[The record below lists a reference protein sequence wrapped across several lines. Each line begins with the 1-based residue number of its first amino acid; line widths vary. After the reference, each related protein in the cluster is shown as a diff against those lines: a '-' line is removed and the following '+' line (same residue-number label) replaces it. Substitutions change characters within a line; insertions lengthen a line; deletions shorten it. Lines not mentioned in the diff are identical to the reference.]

1 MSDNRNGTLRAFEP
15 VTGGPAWREAEA
27 AGFDMSLLI
36 ASARMTVWERI
47 CEHRAAL
54 NLATALREARAKT
67 TLPQDTQTGKPT
79 P

>member
-1 MSDNRNGTLRAFEP
+1 MSLNRNITLRPFEP

-36 ASARMTVWERI
+36 ASARLTVWERI

-54 NLATALREARAKT
+54 NLATTLRKARLNQQNPKSEI
-67 TLPQDTQTGKPT
+67 
-79 P
+79 